1 MYTSRRHWLPR
12 LVASAAVCGGA
23 LGLVGSGAVAS
34 ASSKA
39 NAASS
44 KAKVVKIAFDMPCST
59 CASRFEDQDKPDF
72 IKAVHA
78 IDPSAHV
85 IADNAQ
91 GSDATQISQVE
102 DALANGANVIV
113 ISPLDT
119 ATGVAIVS
127 KAARY
132 HVPVIAYDGMLTGAK
147 IAFYVSFD
155 NTGVGKTQGQYLV
168 QHLAKGSTVVMI
180 NGDQTSAPGVEF
192 KQGALSALNPAFTSG
207 ELKLGYSADTPQF
220 TPATAQTEMEQALT
234 KLNNNVQAVLSP
246 NDGIAGGVIAALTAQ
261 HLQGKVLVTGQDAT
275 AAGLQDIL
283 EGTQSMTVFK
293 PIKEEAGTAAKVAV
307 ALAEGNTKIISKVAK
322 TKVGNGFMRVPSV
335 LLRPIVVTKANVP
348 IVVKDGGAT
357 WSSICTGL
365 PTGLCPA
372 H

>member
-1 MYTSRRHWLPR
+1 MPTPVLIRSRLVAGMAAAV
-12 LVASAAVCGGA
+12 LSTALAVTGSVASAAPVHLRPNLA
-23 LGLVGSGAVAS
+23 TL
-34 ASSKA
+34 
-39 NAASS
+39 
-44 KAKVVKIAFDMPCST
+44 KIAFDMPCST

-78 IDPSAHV
+78 LDPSVQV

-102 DALANGANVIV
+102 DALASGANVIV
-113 ISPLDT
+113 VSPLDE

-127 KAARY
+127 KAAKA
-132 HVPVIAYDGMLTGAK
+132 HVPVIAYDGLLTGAK

-155 NTGVGKTQGQYLV
+155 NTVVGKLQGHYLV
-168 QHLAKGSTVVMI
+168 NHLKSGSTVVMI

-192 KQGALSALNPAFTSG
+192 KQGALQALEPAFKSG
-207 ELKLGYSADTPQF
+207 RLKLGYSADTPQF

-246 NDGIAGGVIAALTAQ
+246 NDGIAGGVIAALKTQ
-261 HLQGKVLVTGQDAT
+261 HLAGKVLVTGQDAT

-293 PIKEEAGTAAKVAV
+293 PIKQEAGVAAQVAV
-307 ALAEGNTKIISKVAK
+307 GLAKGDAGIVAQVAK
-322 TKVGNGFMRVPSV
+322 TKVSNSFMQVPSV
-335 LLRPIVVTKANVP
+335 LLEPTVITKSNEAVVVD
-348 IVVKDGGAT
+348 DGGGT
-357 WSSICTGL
+357 WAAICAGI
-365 PTGLCPA
+365 PASLCPS